1 MKQCFKCTR
10 SLPLSE
16 FYEHPMMADGHLG
29 KCKDCTKKDTAARVA
44 EKMKDPRWV
53 EQEMERHRIKQQ
65 LRRLSGRDKKLSP
78 EKKREVQKRHR
89 EKYPDRA
96 SARAAVSQATRKKTI
111 IREPCVVCG
120 ASNSQAHHDDYSKPL
135 EVMWLCPAHH
145 AARHVHLRRQLRMAL
160 AH

>member
-29 KCKDCTKKDTAARVA
+29 KCKDCTKRDTAARVA

-53 EQEMERHRIKQQ
+53 EQEM
-65 LRRLSGRDKKLSP
+65 D
-78 EKKREVQKRHR
+78 RHR
-89 EKYPDRA
+89 EKQRLYRATGRLKKPTSKENFARTKRYRIKYPEKHKAHIAIRH
-96 SARAAVSQATRKKTI
+96 AVQSGILHRQ
-111 IREPCVVCG
+111 PCVVCG
-120 ASNSQAHHDDYSKPL
+120 ALNSQAHHDDYSKPL